1 MVVESIDLLKAA
13 VIFWLIGTVVAV
25 FAGFVE
31 VTVGDVVSGVEPVVK
46 VHGFGAEPPFATALP
61 PGSLAP
67 VVMEAVNAVFAARLA
82 VGAKVAVL
90 FVASYVTPPAT
101 ADPPLV
107 TRKVAGVI
115 VARSIGLLKVAVIF
129 LLIGTAM
136 TLFTGFVELTV
147 GGSKLTV
154 NACAPLAMAK
164 PVTVM
169 FCGPVGALAAMANI
183 AVICVL
189 RTTVTLLTVIPVPLM
204 LIVAP
209 GPKFVP
215 VSVTATVCPCVPL
228 FGLTE
233 LSVGVSVGARVAT
246 PLHPATK
253 MPSRNAILRPRGH
266 TLLAMYVRICVPS
279 LFSDMVPPSMRS
291 GRRADS
297 VAF

>member
-1 MVVESIDLLKAA
+1 MVVESID
-13 VIFWLIGTVVAV
+13 
-25 FAGFVE
+25 
-31 VTVGDVVSGVEPVVK
+31 
-46 VHGFGAEPPFATALP
+46 
-61 PGSLAP
+61 
-67 VVMEAVNAVFAARLA
+67 
-82 VGAKVAVL
+82 
-90 FVASYVTPPAT
+90 
-101 ADPPLV
+101 
-107 TRKVAGVI
+107 
-115 VARSIGLLKVAVIF
+115 LLKVAVIF

-189 RTTVTLLTVIPVPLM
+189 LTTVTLLTVIPVPLM

-233 LSVGVSVGARVAT
+233 LSVGVSVGARGAT
-246 PLHPATK
+246 PLHPPTI
-253 MPSRNAILRPRGH
+253 MHSRQPILRPRGH
-266 TLLAMYVRICVPS
+266 TLLATYVRICVLS
-279 LFSDMVPPSMRS
+279 TFTNIVPPSS
-291 GRRADS
+291 CNGRC
-297 VAF
+297 